1 MMSDEVKGEAMIKK
15 FIFGNPIETGAV
27 VKEIQASYEN
37 PPFFTL
43 SEDLR
48 TWTMKL
54 GEEDIVYGLGE
65 QIRGINKRGWKY
77 ISNCT
82 DDPNHTEGKHS
93 LYGAHNFLLID
104 GNMRFGVFFDTPS
117 KVVFDIGYT
126 KTNELNISFAEVGVN
141 CYFIEGDSNLDIIKE
156 FRSLIGQSY
165 IPPKW
170 AFGYGQSRWSYM
182 NEDEVREVVKKHREN
197 GIPLDSVY
205 LDIDYM
211 ERYKDFTIS
220 DERFPNFPEFVKEM
234 KEQNIHLVPIIDAG
248 VKIEEGYSIYEEGKK
263 QGYFCKDSNGEDFV
277 AAVWP
282 GKVHFPDFMNEEARK
297 WFGNKYKILI
307 DMGIEGFWNDMNE
320 PAIFYSE
327 NHLNKV
333 FEKINDFK
341 GKNLDI
347 ESFFVFQ
354 SMMQGISN
362 RKEDYESFYHNYQGK
377 MIRHDKIHNLYG
389 YYMTRAAGEAFDRCD
404 ENKRIL
410 MFSRAS
416 YIGMHRYGGIWTGDN
431 QSFWSHLE
439 MNIKM
444 MPSLNMCGFLYSG
457 ADTGGFGADTTS
469 DLLLRWLAFSI
480 FTPLLRNHSALYT
493 RRQEAYR
500 YGNIED
506 YRNIVGLRYAFLPY
520 IYSEF
525 MKAALNNGMYIK
537 PLSFDYPN
545 DKRARRIEDQLL
557 VGDSIMIAPVHQQNA
572 TGRYVYLPEEMK
584 MYRMRSVDDMD
595 IEILS
600 AGDHYIEVGLNEVL
614 IFIRP
619 DCIVPFAKGG
629 QCVTD
634 VDCTELRLLE
644 HVKGEAKYILYNDDG
659 YEKKYDNERNWVEIA
674 VNSDRDIQLI
684 GKMNINCSLN

>member
-1 MMSDEVKGEAMIKK
+1 MIKR
-15 FIFGNPIETGAV
+15 FIFGSPLETGAV
-27 VKEIQASYEN
+27 VKELQASNEKL
-37 PPFFTL
+37 PFFTL
-43 SEDLR
+43 SKDLI
-48 TWTMKL
+48 TWTMEL
-54 GEEDIVYGLGE
+54 GKEDIVYGLGE
-65 QIRGINKRGWKY
+65 QVRGINKRGWKY
-77 ISNCT
+77 ISDCT

-104 GNMRFGVFFDTPS
+104 GHVRFGVFFDTPS

-126 KTNELNISFAEVGVN
+126 KTNELSVSFDELGVN
-141 CYFIEGDSNLDIIKE
+141 CYMIEGDNNLEIIKE
-156 FRSLIGQSY
+156 FRTLIGQSY

-182 NEDEVREVVKKHREN
+182 NEEEVREVVKRHREN

-211 ERYKDFTIS
+211 ESYKDFTIS
-220 DERFPNFPEFVKEM
+220 EERFPYFPKFVEEM
-234 KEQNIHLVPIIDAG
+234 KKQNIHLVPIIDAG
-248 VKIEEGYSIYEEGKK
+248 VKIEEGYDIYEEGKK

-282 GKVHFPDFMNEEARK
+282 GKVHFPDFLNEEARR
-297 WFGNKYKILI
+297 WFGSKYKILI

-327 NHLNKV
+327 KHLNEV
-333 FEKINDFK
+333 FEKIDDYK

-347 ESFFVFQ
+347 RSFFAFQ
-354 SMMQGISN
+354 GMIQGINN

-377 MIRHDKIHNLYG
+377 MIRHDKLHNLYG
-389 YYMTRAAGEAFDRCD
+389 YNMTRAAGEAF
-404 ENKRIL
+404 EGWNNNKRML

-457 ADTGGFGADTTS
+457 ADIGGFGADTTP

-480 FTPLLRNHSALYT
+480 FTPLMRNHSAEHT

-500 YGNIED
+500 FENIES
-506 YRNIVGLRYAFLPY
+506 YRNMIGLRYAFLPY

-525 MKAALNNGMYIK
+525 MKAALNNEMYIK
-537 PLSFDYPN
+537 PLSFEYPN
-545 DKRARRIEDQLL
+545 DKRASRIEDQLL
-557 VGDSIMIAPVHQQNA
+557 IGNSIMIAPVYKQNA

-584 MYRMRSVDDMD
+584 MYRMRSVNDMD
-595 IEILS
+595 IETLS
-600 AGDHYIEVGLNEVL
+600 AGDHYIEVDLNEVL

-619 DCIVPFAKGG
+619 DCIVPFAKGA
-629 QCVTD
+629 QCVMEVDYTD
-634 VDCTELRLLE
+634 LRILDNIK
-644 HVKGEAKYILYNDDG
+644 HEAKYLLYNDDG
-659 YEKKYDNERNWVEIA
+659 YEKKYNDEGNWIEIVA
-674 VNSDRDIQLI
+674 NSHRAIRLT
-684 GKMNINCSLN
+684 GKMNISCSLD